1 MSINLWRNRIQG
13 FWKVADMMNFDI
25 DREVETAEDAGE
37 QHLAGTLTREVETW
51 EEPVC
56 DFLAGGS
63 KGSPTPSQV
72 PVRILESGIRPSPR
86 SRL

>member
-37 QHLAGTLTREVETW
+37 QHLAGT
-51 EEPVC
+51 
-56 DFLAGGS
+56 
-63 KGSPTPSQV
+63 
-72 PVRILESGIRPSPR
+72 
-86 SRL
+86 